1 MAKIITTGYDN
12 MRVLE
17 STIGQ
22 VRIFSDRIFGYK
34 RYYVDW
40 GEGHITTFHGIWY
53 NLKSIE
59 EIVEDNLAR

>member
-1 MAKIITTGYDN
+1 

-53 NLKSIE
+53 NLKTIE
-59 EIVEDNLAR
+59 ELVEDNLAR